1 MATELGWRAKMAPLF
16 GRAMPY
22 DGGEYGEGLLSKYNI
37 LSSKNVAL
45 PHSPDNEP
53 RAALNISTIL
63 PSGDTVAFVGT
74 HLEHQEESF
83 DRINQAKA
91 VNDAFLPTDLPIIL
105 AGDLK
110 DMPGSAAIQIFESM
124 WKASYYLKGPQPTFP
139 SDSPKIKIDYVCNG
153 VSRASMGDNG

>member
-1 MATELGWRAKMAPLF
+1 MAPLF